1 MMGNKDGNGQG
12 MKAAMYG
19 ITAAIENRGNV
30 HDLVLDALDGMY

>member
-1 MMGNKDGNGQG
+1 